1 VHTLRSM
8 TSSRRDHESTS
19 LSKMSSSSSSSLL
32 WLAKTTTMMTTYGGG
47 SRFKM
52 WLTLL
57 ASLGFVCTMLGVRN
71 VSVGYNPH
79 NNDTTTDT
87 TTGDSAFEYPPL
99 WEEGTPPPLDCE
111 EISKLSIVRTL
122 GEGQQKVAYEVRL
135 ANGASAVAKRCKS
148 ANCIE
153 WELLKAEADKL
164 QRYQSRGVQG
174 LVAIYGACYRPYN
187 YHEST
192 TNSTASTGPQ
202 HHDDY
207 NVTDLTV
214 GHTVIYEKGQVLM
227 KNWGEKNG
235 HFCLAWFFTAADIED
250 LRIMARTYS
259 AAGISLYNPKSR
271 CMDNKYPTQFVLTRS
286 GIRHADLDNTYDCLQ
301 KGGCPDA
308 ARLFED
314 NCRILVGGVAQR
326 RYRPDCS
333 MTFSAKH
340 PVADLTKHIDVA
352 KARSR
357 CLLDFFGA
365 FWLHRSSKK
374 EESRP

>member
-1 VHTLRSM
+1 
-8 TSSRRDHESTS
+8 
-19 LSKMSSSSSSSLL
+19 
-32 WLAKTTTMMTTYGGG
+32 
-47 SRFKM
+47 M

-57 ASLGFVCTMLGVRN
+57 ASLGFVCTILGVRN
-71 VSVGYNPH
+71 VSVEYNPH
-79 NNDTTTDT
+79 NTNDTTTET
-87 TTGDSAFEYPPL
+87 ITGDSAALKYPPL
-99 WEEGTPPPLDCE
+99 WEEGTTPPLNCE
-111 EISKLSIVRTL
+111 KISKLSIVRTL
-122 GEGQQKVAYEVRL
+122 GEGQQKVAYEVQL
-135 ANGASAVAKRCKS
+135 ASGASAVAKRCKS

-174 LVAIYGACYRPYN
+174 LVAIYGACYRPYYYN
-187 YHEST
+187 NEST
-192 TNSTASTGPQ
+192 TNSTTASTGPQ

-235 HFCLAWFFTAADIED
+235 HFCLAWFFTKADIED
-250 LRIMARTYS
+250 LRIMARSYS
-259 AAGISLYNPKSR
+259 AANISLYNPHSR
-271 CMDNKYPTQFVLTRS
+271 CMDNKYPTQFVLTRN

-308 ARLFED
+308 ATLFED
-314 NCRILVGGVAQR
+314 NCRILVGGVGR
-326 RYRPDCS
+326 VYRPDCS
-333 MTFSAKH
+333 LSFSAKH
-340 PVADLTKHIDVA
+340 PLADPTKHIDVA

-357 CLLDFFGA
+357 CLLDFFSG
-365 FWLHRSSKK
+365 FWLNRRSSKK